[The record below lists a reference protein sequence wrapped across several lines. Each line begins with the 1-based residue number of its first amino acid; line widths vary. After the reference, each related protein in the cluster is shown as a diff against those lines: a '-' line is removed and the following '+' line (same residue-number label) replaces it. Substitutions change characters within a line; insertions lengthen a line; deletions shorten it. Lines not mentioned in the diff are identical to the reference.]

1 MSATRE
7 RTAHKPLAPFTVDHW
22 RAYSRKL
29 ILDDGSPWEP
39 DDFQCQVAED
49 HFAGAPELWLLIPEG
64 NGKTTFMGGFS
75 LYHADYTESASVL
88 LAASSR
94 DQCGLLLG
102 QAAGFVYRTPGL
114 NRVRFRVFEGYRRIS
129 ALRTHGVIQVF
140 AADDRT
146 GDGVIPTLALL
157 DELHRHRDLRLYRTW
172 VGKLLKRGGQLVAIS
187 TAGEPSSEF
196 EDTRARIHA
205 SATESEQLGPCYV
218 RSVGEGIVLHDF
230 HLTDKDKAHDLDLV
244 KLANPLSTITAEQL
258 RRKHD
263 SPTMT
268 EAHWL
273 RFVCNIAARAEGAW
287 LDSRVGW
294 DQGARPGMTI
304 EAGSE
309 VALGLD
315 PAWHFDTCALIAVQK
330 IGGAIDPAED
340 DEQLDSHHF
349 RVRAQPI
356 AILKPDE
363 GGSVPIWQLREAIL
377 DAAEHWQVLGV
388 GYDRNRGFEQL
399 AQELSDE
406 HGLNMIAVPM
416 NGAVWVPLTAEM
428 RSAINQGD
436 VEHPADPEFTR
447 HVLSGETKDGPQ
459 GPRLHGRTRE
469 KVDGLMAMGIGWR
482 VLQTFE
488 DRQLEPM
495 VAFR

>member
-1 MSATRE
+1 M
-7 RTAHKPLAPFTVDHW
+7 
-22 RAYSRKL
+22 
-29 ILDDGSPWEP
+29 LDNGDQWEP
-39 DDFQCQVAED
+39 DDFQCDVAHD

-114 NRVRFRVFEGYRRIS
+114 NNKRFRVFEGYRRIS

-172 VGKLLKRGGQLVAIS
+172 VGKLLKRDGQLVAIS
-187 TAGEPSSEF
+187 TAGEPNGEF
-196 EDTRARIHA
+196 EQTRARIHA
-205 SATESEQLGPCYV
+205 SATESEERGPCFV
-218 RSVGEGIVLHDF
+218 RSVGEGIVLHDYR
-230 HLTDKDKAHDLDLV
+230 LGDKDKAHDLDVV
-244 KLANPLSTITAEQL
+244 KLANPLSTIEVDGL

-273 RFVCNIAARAEGAW
+273 RFVCNVAARAEGAW
-287 LDSRVGW
+287 LDSRSGW
-294 DQGARPGMTI
+294 DAGAAPGT
-304 EAGSE
+304 EFEPGEE
-309 VALGLD
+309 VVLGID
-315 PAWHFDTCALIAVQK
+315 PAWHFDTCGIVALK
-330 IGGAIDPAED
+330 RLESPED
-340 DEQLDSHHF
+340 EPE
-349 RVRAQPI
+349 RVRMYAQPV
-356 AILKPDE
+356 AILKPGDDS
-363 GGSVPIWQLREAIL
+363 SVPVWRVKELIL
-377 DAAEHWQVLGV
+377 EAAERWRVV
-388 GYDRNRGFEQL
+388 AIGYDRNRGFEQL
-399 AQELSDE
+399 AQELSDD
-406 HGLNMIAVPM
+406 HGLNMVAVPM
-416 NGAVWVPLTAEM
+416 NGSVWAPLTASM
-428 RSAINQGD
+428 RSAINRGD
-436 VEHPADPEFTR
+436 VEHPGDQEFTQ
-447 HVLSGETKDGPQ
+447 HVLSGETKDGPE

-469 KVDGLMAMGIGWR
+469 KVDALMAMGIAWR
-482 VLQTFE
+482 VLETF
-488 DRQLEPM
+488 DSRPLVPL